1 MHVRSCRA
9 LSGVPIVIYSLT
21 SLLQSITV
29 DLISTCK
36 MMKFATVAFVAAV
49 INCVRE
55 GVAAPSNLTSDQ
67 TLLWTESS
75 NFTDQ
80 TLAAPSNGID
90 QTLSRLGDLVPVA
103 TGILNQEC
111 KHLLTVHRVRDIKLH
126 L

>member
-1 MHVRSCRA
+1 
-9 LSGVPIVIYSLT
+9 
-21 SLLQSITV
+21 
-29 DLISTCK
+29 
-36 MMKFATVAFVAAV
+36 MKFATVAFVAAV

-55 GVAAPSNLTSDQ
+55 GAAAPSNLTSDQ

-80 TLAAPSNGID
+80 TLAASSNGID

-111 KHLLTVHRVRDIKLH
+111 KHLLTVHRMILRERYQITLVINFY
-126 L
+126 

>member
-1 MHVRSCRA
+1 
-9 LSGVPIVIYSLT
+9 
-21 SLLQSITV
+21 
-29 DLISTCK
+29 
-36 MMKFATVAFVAAV
+36 MKFATVAFVAAV

-67 TLLWTESS
+67 TLLWTEST
-75 NFTDQ
+75 NQ
-80 TLAAPSNGID
+80 TLQVAAPSNGID